1 MTSLFPL
8 QFCGPCVKIT
18 ESMSARKCGSTFATR
33 RHFQFYIGCEK
44 CSEWYHGRCVGIL
57 QCEAEKNWRLHLP
70 KVRPKFSVQPTQRWL
85 VALGHDGGTGPGQ
98 AESQAGQAEHPRNVQ
113 VSLQSIISKIFPAP
127 NLHLKT
133 FFGYYVK
140 KILRSLNQ
148 SSSGHAVFIIKR
160 DNTSYVSSKGYN
172 PL

>member
-57 QCEAEKNWRLHLP
+57 QCEAEKNDDCDPNSQYNRPNVWLRLVTTVGRAP
-70 KVRPKFSVQPTQRWL
+70 AKRKAKPAKRSTP
-85 VALGHDGGTGPGQ
+85 GTY
-98 AESQAGQAEHPRNVQ
+98 
-113 VSLQSIISKIFPAP
+113 K
-127 NLHLKT
+127 
-133 FFGYYVK
+133 
-140 KILRSLNQ
+140 
-148 SSSGHAVFIIKR
+148 
-160 DNTSYVSSKGYN
+160 
-172 PL
+172 